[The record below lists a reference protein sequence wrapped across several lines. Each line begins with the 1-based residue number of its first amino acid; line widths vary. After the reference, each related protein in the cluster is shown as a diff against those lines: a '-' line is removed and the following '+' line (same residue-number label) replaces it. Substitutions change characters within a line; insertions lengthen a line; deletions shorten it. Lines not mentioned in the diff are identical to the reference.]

1 MKRNKVIIQRCYKQL
16 PAPKFIKHP
25 RWTAP
30 CGSPYIILRRESS
43 QNPEGVSTS
52 IGSRPCAASN
62 CRVGVQQKAIDP
74 KNHFATG
81 LEYSGPFSVVVTL
94 DDPADVTLLYEERFV
109 GWSSISL
116 CLSGAAGLCPS
127 SANLFKMFII
137 VGTNFVDSER
147 RAGSCVPL
155 QAPVYKKIRR
165 PHNRTVEMI

>member
-1 MKRNKVIIQRCYKQL
+1 MISIHHFEK
-16 PAPKFIKHP
+16 
-25 RWTAP
+25 
-30 CGSPYIILRRESS
+30 GSS
-43 QNPEGVSTS
+43 QNPEGISTS

-62 CRVGVQQKAIDP
+62 CRVGFQQKAIDL

-147 RAGSCVPL
+147 RAGSC
-155 QAPVYKKIRR
+155 
-165 PHNRTVEMI
+165 

>member
-1 MKRNKVIIQRCYKQL
+1 VISIHHFEK
-16 PAPKFIKHP
+16 
-25 RWTAP
+25 
-30 CGSPYIILRRESS
+30 GSS
-43 QNPEGVSTS
+43 QNPEGISTS

-62 CRVGVQQKAIDP
+62 CRVGFQQKAIDR

-155 QAPVYKKIRR
+155 QAYQFTKKLGGHII
-165 PHNRTVEMI
+165 EQ